1 MKVIFTCG
9 GTAGHV
15 NPALALAG
23 YMREK
28 DAGTQ
33 ILFVGA
39 ERGLERDLIAHTDYP
54 FRTVNIS
61 SFHRSFRPA
70 EIKHN
75 LVSLK
80 NLAHAEREA
89 NAILHDFHP
98 DIIVGTGGYASYP
111 LVRYGAK
118 AGIPT
123 AVHESNI
130 VPGLTTRQLELHCDR
145 IMVGFEDCR
154 AHYKHPEKVVV
165 TGTPVRGDF
174 FTISKQQAKER
185 LGMNDGR
192 KLIVSFWGSLGSNA
206 MNRAMAEFL
215 ALESAKEP
223 FYHIHG
229 VGEICWKPMQQWMHD
244 DGLEIT
250 EHPALDV
257 REYIYDMATVMRA
270 ATAEGIK
277 LYLASGLIKGIG
289 KSIAARIV
297 KAFGEDTLRIFD
309 EEPQR
314 LLEISG
320 ITQKKLVTIVECWTE
335 HQGVRNLVQFLQPH
349 DIGASFA
356 VRIYKH
362 YGPQALSIVQENPYR
377 LAMDIRG
384 IGFLTADALAAKLG
398 FESEHPLRI
407 QAGTLYTLMKQIDDG
422 HVYYPRRALV
432 EQTCSQLGIAEE
444 FVEEAVDCLAREER
458 VVLEELDD
466 EIGVYLTR
474 FHHYESK
481 IAYYLRRILASPKS
495 VRVPK
500 ADEVVEKVVSR
511 LGITLAEEQLEAVRT
526 SATSKVMVLTGGP
539 GTGKTTILNAI
550 IQVFAENKAKILLAA
565 IC

>member
-1 MKVIFTCG
+1 MQRRISAREVKRQVQTQTEGLIIKSRDINENDTVVKILTGDLGLISAFANGTKKVKSR
-9 GTAGHV
+9 TASAAVSPMTYSRLTLYRGRESYIVDDAKAIDVFFGLREDIEKLSLANYFCELAGEFSPENTEAHEFLSLTLNLLHLLSEDKRSADFLKPV
-15 NPALALAG
+15 GELRMLALAG

-70 EIKHN
+70 EIRHN

-89 NAILHDFHP
+89 NAILNDFHP
-98 DIIVGTGGYASYP
+98 DLIVGTGGYASYP

-130 VPGLTTRQLELHCDR
+130 VPGLTTRQLEPHCDR

-174 FTISKQQAKER
+174 FTVTKQQAKEK

-270 ATAEGIK
+270 ADLVICRAGASTLSELTALGVPAILVPSPNVTNHHQEKNAALLGDHGAALVLPEEGLDGKK
-277 LYLASGLIKGIG
+277 LFAAAAGILN
-289 KSIAARIV
+289 
-297 KAFGEDTLRIFD
+297 D
-309 EEPQR
+309 PQR
-314 LLEISG
+314 METMSQNMAALG
-320 ITQKKLVTIVECWTE
+320 IPDATK
-335 HQGVRNLVQFLQPH
+335 
-349 DIGASFA
+349 
-356 VRIYKH
+356 RIYDT
-362 YGPQALSIVQENPYR
+362 V
-377 LAMDIRG
+377 M
-384 IGFLTADALAAKLG
+384 
-398 FESEHPLRI
+398 
-407 QAGTLYTLMKQIDDG
+407 TLLK
-422 HVYYPRRALV
+422 
-432 EQTCSQLGIAEE
+432 
-444 FVEEAVDCLAREER
+444 
-458 VVLEELDD
+458 
-466 EIGVYLTR
+466 
-474 FHHYESK
+474 
-481 IAYYLRRILASPKS
+481 
-495 VRVPK
+495 
-500 ADEVVEKVVSR
+500 
-511 LGITLAEEQLEAVRT
+511 
-526 SATSKVMVLTGGP
+526 
-539 GTGKTTILNAI
+539 
-550 IQVFAENKAKILLAA
+550 
-565 IC
+565 